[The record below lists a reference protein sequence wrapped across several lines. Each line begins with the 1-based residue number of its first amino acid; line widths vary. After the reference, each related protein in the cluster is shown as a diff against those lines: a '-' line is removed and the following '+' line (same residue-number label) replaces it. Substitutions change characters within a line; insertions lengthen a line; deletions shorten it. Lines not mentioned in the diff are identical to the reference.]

1 LQHIRERT
9 LSFQERTSF
18 EMAIVATLVRS
29 VMLLNLFLFPATVWA
44 DEPGRYLFASSSRNA
59 KVIYVH
65 LPSRSP
71 VTGPGAPEH
80 KAHTLIDS
88 GLKAPMGLA
97 SDQQRGRLFVADPE
111 LKKVLAFNILFS
123 GGKAVVDGEAGVAAT
138 DVEAR
143 WVACD
148 GVGNLFVSD
157 EARNYIMKIPAQSA
171 FRKNLDPVVVYSG
184 NALTQVSA
192 PGGVAVDNFHIFWS
206 NKAVGTTAGSV
217 VKGFETPPA
226 ANTAETVLVL
236 AKNADKVYGVC
247 LAKDNVFYT
256 NHEKYIYGVK
266 KGGGEEVTI
275 SDKFQEPRGCTWDG
289 DGTIFIADRSANVV
303 SAFAGNM
310 QKLTPARVGKV
321 IDLEGAFGVAVLSSA
336 FGSLYQAKALLGVL
350 ILSWILA

>member
-1 LQHIRERT
+1 MT
-9 LSFQERTSF
+9 
-18 EMAIVATLVRS
+18 IVANLIHS
-29 VMLLNLFLFPATVWA
+29 VMLLNILLFPAAVSA
-44 DEPGRYLFASSSRNA
+44 DEPARYLFASSSRTA
-59 KVIYVH
+59 KVVYVQ
-65 LPSRSP
+65 LPTRSP

-80 KAHTLIDS
+80 KAHILIDT

-111 LKKVLAFNILFS
+111 AKKVLAYKVLFT
-123 GGKAVVDGEAGVAAT
+123 GGRAVVDGEAAVAAS
-138 DVEAR
+138 DIEAR

-157 EARNYIMKIPAQSA
+157 EARNYIMKIPADGA
-171 FRKNLDPVVVYSG
+171 FRKDSAASIVYSG

-217 VKGFETPPA
+217 VKGFETPPS

-236 AKNADKVYGVC
+236 ANNADKVYGVC

-256 NHEKYIYGVK
+256 NHEKFIYGVK
-266 KGGGEEVTI
+266 KGGGKEVTI
-275 SDKFQEPRGCTWDG
+275 SDKFEEPRGCTWDG

-310 QKLTPARVGKV
+310 QKLTAARVGKV

-336 FGSLYQAKALLGVL
+336 FGALYQAKVWVGFLL
-350 ILSWILA
+350 LSCILA